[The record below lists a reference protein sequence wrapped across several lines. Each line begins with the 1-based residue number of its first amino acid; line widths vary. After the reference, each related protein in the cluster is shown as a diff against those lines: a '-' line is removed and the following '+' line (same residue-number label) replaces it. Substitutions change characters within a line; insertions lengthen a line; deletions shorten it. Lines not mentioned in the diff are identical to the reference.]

1 MASAEK
7 AALLAKMHPADRQ
20 RAQRISS
27 LVLAQQ
33 ECLAAEQF
41 DEALL
46 YEAEAERAKEIFAR
60 NWRGFPA
67 ADPGRGE
74 RMALRAQRYRK
85 P

>member
-7 AALLAKMHPADRQ
+7 AALLAKMRPEDRA

-27 LVLAQQ
+27 LVWAGQQ
-33 ECLAAEQF
+33 CLADGQT

>member
-27 LVLAQQ
+27 LVLAGQQ
-33 ECLAAEQF
+33 CLADGQT

-46 YEAEAERAKEIFAR
+46 YEAEAEKAKENFAR
-60 NWRGFPA
+60 RWRGFPSS
-67 ADPGRGE
+67 DPTRLE